1 MGAKNYDY
9 INSYFKLFLVL
20 SIIFGSYN
28 VGFSQDSTATGSSM
42 GRLDLPNPT
51 SIQDS
56 YTYDPITDRYIFTKV
71 LGNFDITYPV
81 ILTPQEYQDLILR
94 EQMKEYFQDKIDAA
108 DGRKE
113 GSEELQ
119 KNLLPTFYIKSGLFE
134 SIFGGNTIEVIPQG
148 SVEMDLGLLY
158 TKQDNP
164 AFSPRNRS
172 NLSFDFDQRISLSL
186 LGKVGER
193 LQVTANY
200 DTQST
205 FDFQN
210 QIKLEYTPT
219 EDDII
224 RKIEVGNVSL
234 PLNST
239 LIQGAQSL
247 FGVKTELQFGKTRIT
262 GVFSEQKSESR
273 TVVAEGGATVTEFD
287 IFALDYDENRH
298 FFLSHYFR
306 DNYDRVLEKY
316 PFINSNVQISRIEVW
331 VTNRT
336 NRTENVRNIVALQDI
351 GESNSTKIGLNTL
364 PGGFINKPR
373 NSFPDN
379 SNNDFNPFGL
389 NGGGQQTLLNENIRD
404 IAFVDAGFT
413 GVQVNEGTDYVTL
426 ENARRLTTNEYTLN
440 SQLGYL
446 SLNQR
451 LSNDEILGVSFQFTV
466 NGNVYQ
472 VGEFSGDGVEANGG
486 TIPNPNGDPEPIEG
500 ISQNLIV
507 KLLKSNIT
515 SIDEPVWDIMM
526 KNIYPLG
533 AYQLEREDF
542 RLNIL
547 YTDPSPLNYITPVAN
562 TTFPAPDPNS
572 LDPVDLN
579 DATLLRVFN
588 VDRLNFNN
596 DPQIAGDGFFD
607 FLPGITV
614 DTQNGRIIFTT
625 VEPFGEHLF
634 NKLDDTPNGGPE
646 AYDNPTTYNANQS
659 QYVFDK
665 LYSSTKTQAEQQQS
679 DKNKF
684 QLKGT
689 YKSTG
694 SDGIPIGAFNIPQGS
709 VTVTAGGRELAE
721 GVDYTVNYQLGRVQ
735 ILDPAL
741 LNSNTPIQVTTE
753 NNTLF
758 GQQTK
763 RFTGLNVEHQ
773 FSDKFLI
780 GATYLN
786 LNERPLTQ
794 KSNYNVEPIN
804 NTIFGFN
811 ANYSTEVPFL
821 TRLVNKLPNI
831 DTDVESNVSVR
842 GEFAYLMP
850 GAPKVSDF
858 DGKTTV
864 YVDDFESSQTELD
877 ISAPNSWFLSS
888 SPINFG
894 GEVST
899 TDEFLRY
906 NYNRAKLNWYTI
918 DPIFYSTQRPDGI
931 NDEDLSSPFT
941 RRIFRDEI
949 FPEQDII
956 QGQTQALFTLDL
968 AYYPGERGEYNFNPE
983 AVDDGDNNSNT
994 LPNPEARFGG
1004 ITRQL
1009 TTTDFERSNVE
1020 YIQFWLMDPY
1030 FENNDVNPGVISFNL
1045 GNISED
1051 ILKDGRKQYENGL
1064 PQDGGDA
1071 NVLVTQWGKVP
1082 TSQALVYTFDTEGDE
1097 RTNQDV
1103 GYDGEPDA
1111 LEDSHPDITGPTHS
1125 VVQRFNDVADP
1136 AQDNYQYFL
1145 ATEGDILTRYKK
1157 YNGTEGNSPVNVT
1170 NTDRGSTSQPD
1181 VEDINRD
1188 NTMNTVNSYFE
1199 YNIPIGPGMD
1209 ENTSDFI
1216 TDVKTVQGIT
1226 LPNNDV
1232 INARWVQFK
1241 VPLSNADEAIGGI
1254 SDFRSIRFMRMYLS
1268 QFAQPVVLR
1277 FGALELVRGDY
1288 RRFSQA
1294 FPDGTDP
1301 NNSSTLF
1308 EVEAVSIEENGNSSG
1323 NADSSTYV
1331 LPPGVVR
1338 EELNNNN
1345 NIIRQN
1351 EQSLALRVCELEAG
1365 DGRAVYKNFNVD
1377 MRQYEN
1383 LEMFIHAESIP
1394 GQTALEDGDMVA
1406 FMRLGNDLDQNFYEI
1421 QIPLNPSS
1429 LTTTDP
1435 ERVWPIENR
1444 INLPLRLLQ
1453 EIKSLVKGGGVP
1465 IDALTGIATLNQ
1477 SDPLFSIGYSGPENE
1492 MTISIKGNPSFGNVR
1507 TIMIGLKN
1515 STTNDICGEAWV
1527 NELRLSELKNQG
1539 GWAAVASMDA
1549 NLADFATVT
1558 ATGHKSTVG
1567 FGSIEQGPNE
1577 RSREDVQGYDVVTN
1591 LNLGQLLPQ
1600 KWGIQLP
1607 FNYGRAE
1614 ELITPQYDPEFQDV
1628 ELQTRL
1634 DNIENAERRDEIK
1647 EQSVDYT
1654 KRQSVNF
1661 IGVRK
1666 ERTGDAKPKIYD
1678 IENFTFS
1685 ASYNQEDHRDFEIE
1699 ESLDQNV
1706 RLGGTYNYNFT
1717 PKTYEPFKK
1726 NDSLFTGK
1734 YWQFLKD
1741 LNLNYLPTNVSV
1753 SSNIVRQYNEQ
1764 KFRELDLPDGNIG
1777 LPVLYQRNFLYDWQ
1791 YAINYNLTKSLRFNF
1806 TSSNNMVVRNYLDD
1820 NGIPDNTTNIW
1831 SGFFDVG
1838 DPNQHFQSLQLNY
1851 DLPFSKI
1858 PFLKFIRAT
1867 YSYTGDFQWQKSS
1880 EQFSNLPITLSNGT
1894 TQVFNLGNS
1903 VQNGSTHRINSSF
1916 DMNNFYKYIGLTK
1929 KRKGRGRVRGGA
1941 GSRKDGSGEAG
1952 GNAGEGGKGGKGGKA
1967 LTGRQQKMARIAQLE
1982 GGGDEEGSPNAL
1994 NPSGKQSGE
2003 GKAEGGNK
2011 KGARPSGSLSG
2022 GDKALNTLIGLVTSV
2037 RKIQLNYQENNG
2049 IFLPGYTPSIGFI
2062 GTLKPTTGFTFGSQ
2076 AEIRELAARKG
2087 WLTLYPEFNEQYT
2100 EVESRQLD
2108 VQANIELL
2116 PDLKIDVNGS
2126 RIYSE
2131 NYAENYIVEND
2142 LYRSLTPNTFG
2153 NFNISTMLIKTA
2165 FGSSNDITSAAFEDF
2180 KENRLIV
2187 AKRLAEDFYGT
2198 SAFPLGED
2206 GVYPKGFGR
2215 TSQDVLLPAFLSAYK
2230 GSNASKEKTGIFR
2243 DVPLP
2248 NWDVKYTGLMRLKWF
2263 KKRFRRFS
2271 LQHGYRA
2278 GYTVNQF
2285 QTNLDFDPNE
2295 PDAVDQ
2301 AGNYKSKV
2309 FLTNVNLT
2317 EQFSP
2322 LIRIDFEMKNSIKI
2336 LAEYRKD
2343 RALSLSFANNLLTE
2357 IKGDEII
2364 VGLGYRIKDVKFR
2377 TKFGGKSTVLKSD
2390 LNFKLDMSRRDN
2402 RTVIRYLDVD
2412 NSQTTAGQTIYGLQF
2427 STDYAL
2433 SKNLTA
2439 LFYYDHS
2446 FSEYAIS
2453 TAFPQTSIRGGITLR
2468 YNFGN

>member
-1 MGAKNYDY
+1 MGAKNYGFN
-9 INSYFKLFLVL
+9 NSYFKLLLIF
-20 SIIFGSYN
+20 SIIFGSYS
-28 VGFSQDSTATGSSM
+28 VGFSQDSTATGFSM

-71 LGNFDITYPV
+71 LGNFNITYPV

-224 RKIEVGNVSL
+224 RKIEVGNVSM

-247 FGVKTELQFGKTRIT
+247 LGVKTELQFGKTKIT

-273 TVVAEGGATVTEFD
+273 TVVAEGGATVTDFD

-306 DNYDRVLEKY
+306 DNYNRALDRY
-316 PFINSNVQISRIEVW
+316 PFINSNVQVSRIEVW
-331 VTNRT
+331 MTNRT
-336 NRTENVRNIVALQDI
+336 NRIENVRNIVALQDI
-351 GESNSTKIGLNTL
+351 GESNSTKIGLNTV
-364 PGGFINKPR
+364 PGGFINRPR

-389 NGGGQQTLLNENIRD
+389 DGGGEQTILNKFIRD
-404 IAFVDAGFT
+404 IATVDQGFN
-413 GVQVNEGTDYVTL
+413 GVQVSEGTDYATL
-426 ENARRLTTNEYTLN
+426 ENARKLSANEYTLN
-440 SQLGYL
+440 SQLGYI

-451 LSNDEILGVSFQFTV
+451 LSNDEVLGVSFQFTV
-466 NGNVYQ
+466 NGKVYQ
-472 VGEFSGDGVEANGG
+472 VGEFSNDGVEANGG
-486 TIPNPNGDPEPIEG
+486 TLPDPNDPTEPPIEG

-515 SIDEPVWDIMM
+515 SINEPVWDIMM

-533 AYQLEREDF
+533 AFQLEREDF

-547 YTDPSPLNYITPVAN
+547 YTDPSPLNYISPVEGQA
-562 TTFPAPDPNS
+562 FPEPNPNDPS
-572 LDPVDLN
+572 DVDIA

-588 VDRLNFNN
+588 LDRLNFNN
-596 DPQIAGDGFFD
+596 DPQEGGDGFFD
-607 FLPGITV
+607 FLPGVTV
-614 DTQNGRIIFTT
+614 DTQNGRIIFTS
-625 VEPFGEHLF
+625 VEPFGEYLF
-634 NKLDDTPNGGPE
+634 DKLDNTPNGGSE
-646 AYDNPTTYNANQS
+646 SYTNPDTYNANQS
-659 QYVFDK
+659 KYVFNK

-709 VTVTAGGRELAE
+709 VTVTAGGRELSE

-773 FSDKFLI
+773 FNDKLLI
-780 GATYLN
+780 GGTYLN

-804 NTIFGFN
+804 NTVFGLN

-877 ISAPNSWFLSS
+877 ISSPNSWFLSS
-888 SPINFG
+888 TPINAGFQG
-894 GEVST
+894 ASSNL
-899 TDEFLRY
+899 DY
-906 NYNRAKLNWYTI
+906 NYKRAKLNWYTI
-918 DPIFYSTQRPDGI
+918 DPIFYSSQRPDGI

-941 RRIFRDEI
+941 RRVFRDEI

-983 AVDDGDNNSNT
+983 AIDDGDGNENT
-994 LPNPEARFGG
+994 LPDPETRFGG
-1004 ITRQL
+1004 ISRQL

-1020 YIQFWLMDPY
+1020 YIQFWLMDPFIY
-1030 FENNDVNPGVISFNL
+1030 PENINNLGGTISFNL

-1064 PQDGGDA
+1064 PEDGGDA
-1071 NVLVTQWGKVP
+1071 NVLITNWGKVP
-1082 TSQALVYTFDTEGDE
+1082 SQQSLVYTFDTEGDQ

-1103 GYDGEPDA
+1103 GYDGLNDIDEKNKPEYA
-1111 LEDSHPDITGPTHS
+1111 LFRNL
-1125 VVQRFNDVADP
+1125 QDP
-1136 AQDNYQYFL
+1136 ARDNYQYFL
-1145 ATEGDILTRYKK
+1145 AAEGDILSRYKN
-1157 YNGTEGNSPVNVT
+1157 YNGTQGNSPVTVS

-1199 YNIPIGPGMD
+1199 YNIPIAPGMD
-1209 ENTSDFI
+1209 ENTSEFI

-1232 INARWVQFK
+1232 IDARWVQFK
-1241 VPLSNADEAIGGI
+1241 IPLSNPDDAVGGI
-1254 SDFRSIRFMRMYLS
+1254 SDFRSIRFMRMFLS
-1268 QFAQPVVLR
+1268 QFSEPIVLR
-1277 FGALELVRGDY
+1277 FGTLELVRGDY
-1288 RRFSQA
+1288 RRFTQTL
-1294 FPDGTDP
+1294 DVTGEDP
-1301 NNSSTLF
+1301 SLDNTLF
-1308 EVEAVSIEENGNSSG
+1308 EVEAVSIEENSS
-1323 NADSSTYV
+1323 SYV
-1331 LPPGVVR
+1331 LPPGVIR

-1351 EQSLALRVCELEAG
+1351 EQSLALRVCGLEPN

-1383 LEMFIHAESIP
+1383 LEMFIHAESIE
-1394 GQTALEDGDMVA
+1394 GQTQLDDGEMMA
-1406 FMRLGNDLDQNFYEI
+1406 FMRLGNDLTQNFYEI
-1421 QIPLNPSS
+1421 QIPLNVSS
-1429 LTTTDP
+1429 PGSLNP
-1435 ERVWPIENR
+1435 ETVWPIENR

-1453 EIKSLVKGGGVP
+1453 EVKTRVLGDP
-1465 IDALTGIATLNQ
+1465 SIDLNNVTFFNQ
-1477 SDPLFSIGYSGPENE
+1477 EELDPNSAAGSENDLRIG
-1492 MTISIKGNPSFGNVR
+1492 IKGNPSFGNVR

-1515 STTNDICGEAWV
+1515 PTSNDICGEVWV

-1539 GWAAVASMDA
+1539 GWAAVASMDT

-1591 LNLGQLLPQ
+1591 LNLGQLLPK

-1614 ELITPQYDPEFQDV
+1614 ELITPQYDPQYQDI
-1628 ELQTRL
+1628 ELDTRL
-1634 DNIENAERRDEIK
+1634 DNETTSEGRDRVK

-1654 KRQSVNF
+1654 KRQSINF

-1666 ERTGDAKPKIYD
+1666 ERTGDVKPRIYD
-1678 IENFTFS
+1678 VENFTFS
-1685 ASYNQEDHRDFEIE
+1685 YSYNQEDHHDFEVE
-1699 ESLDQNV
+1699 DALDQNV

-1741 LNLNYLPTNVSV
+1741 LNFNYLPTNISV

-1764 KFRELDLPDGNIG
+1764 KFRELDLQQGNIG

-1806 TSSNNMVVRNYLDD
+1806 TSSNNMVVRNYLDE
-1820 NGIPDNTTNIW
+1820 NGIPDNTTSIW
-1831 SGFFDVG
+1831 SGFFNVG

-1880 EQFSNLPITLSNGT
+1880 EQFSNFPITLSDGT
-1894 TQVFNLGNS
+1894 SQVFNLGNS
-1903 VQNGSTHRINSSF
+1903 IQNASTHRINSSL
-1916 DMNNFYKYIGLTK
+1916 DMRNFYKYIGLTK
-1929 KRKGRGRVRGGA
+1929 KRKGRGKLRGGA
-1941 GSRKDGSGEAG
+1941 GARKDGSNESGGRAGES
-1952 GNAGEGGKGGKGGKA
+1952 GNEGGKGGKG
-1967 LTGRQQKMARIAQLE
+1967 LTGREQKLARIAQLE
-1982 GGGDEEGSPNAL
+1982 GGDEGGKPNAL
-1994 NPSGKQSGE
+1994 NSKGKQSGDV
-2003 GKAEGGNK
+2003 AGGGEANQS
-2011 KGARPSGSLSG
+2011 GGRPSSSLSG

-2062 GTLKPTTGFTFGSQ
+2062 GTLKPTTGFNFGSQ
-2076 AEIRELAARKG
+2076 AEIRDLAARKG

-2108 VQANIELL
+2108 IQANIELL

-2131 NYAENYIVEND
+2131 NFAENYIVEND

-2165 FGSSNDITSAAFEDF
+2165 FGSSNDITSDAFEDF
-2180 KENRLIV
+2180 KDNRLIV
-2187 AKRLAEDFYGT
+2187 ANRIAEDYYAGRPFGRDEN
-2198 SAFPLGED
+2198 G
-2206 GVYPKGFGR
+2206 YPDGFGR
-2215 TSQDVLLPAFLSAYK
+2215 ESQDVLLPAFFSAYK

-2243 DVPLP
+2243 DIPLP
-2248 NWDVKYTGLMRLKWF
+2248 NWDIKYTGLMQLKWF
-2263 KKRFRRFS
+2263 KKHFKRFS

-2285 QTNLDFDPNE
+2285 RTNLDFNPNDPE
-2295 PDAVDQ
+2295 ARDQ
-2301 AGNYKSKV
+2301 AGNFKSKV

-2322 LIRIDFEMKNSIKI
+2322 LLRIDFEMKSSIKI

-2364 VGLGYRIKDVKFR
+2364 IGLGYRIKDVKFR

-2402 RTVIRYLDVD
+2402 RTIIRYLDID

-2427 STDYAL
+2427 TTDYAL

-2446 FSEYAIS
+2446 FAKYAIS
-2453 TAFPQTSIRGGITLR
+2453 TAFPQTTIRGGITLR